1 MKKVILLLL
10 SACSIF
16 ACTHTPK
23 WELVWEDNFDGA
35 EPDTVYGA
43 AYLAANLIGKTPS
56 LLTTVVMKCVTA
68 F

>member
-35 EPDTVYGA
+35 EPDTSVWSRIPRG
-43 AYLAANLIGKTPS
+43 NLIGKTPS